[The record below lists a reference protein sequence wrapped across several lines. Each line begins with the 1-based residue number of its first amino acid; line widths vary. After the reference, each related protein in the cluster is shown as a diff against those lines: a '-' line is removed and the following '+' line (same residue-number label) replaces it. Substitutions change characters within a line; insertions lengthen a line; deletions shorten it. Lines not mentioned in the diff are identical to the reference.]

1 MSHTQHLAD
10 LCALLVREAY
20 GELTSRI
27 FALLLRRGR
36 QTINTIKQHTG
47 LTGRQVRHGLVVLI
61 QQNLLFHNTEQE
73 SGATF
78 YEANEDSAYFLL
90 RSGRILETVEERY
103 GVDARDVVQNL
114 LLLGHTKVADLA
126 EAYESKNKT
135 VNGHTNGANGANGA
149 TVDGNGMN
157 GTSNG
162 TNGHHDDKKSAINL
176 DGILARLLDD
186 GFVEPVVESMFRSP
200 KDAYNQAEKEAIS
213 SSDSGASKSAKA
225 TLELKRIVTGTLQK
239 QYEERSWRHG
249 NMKRYMPGGHPK
261 GADKRRKLASG
272 KPAVLGSG
280 SYDEE
285 IKLDRELVV
294 RINYERFTVAL
305 RTQALTDV
313 AKNDI
318 GDVTSQVYGELLRL
332 LEDKVPRC
340 RGNSGDEDDEEND
353 TGSSTITTST
363 LAQALSGDINIGS
376 GIGQAA
382 GNKISSA
389 TDGANGT
396 RKRRSESSDEEDVV
410 TSKSRATK
418 VKFDVQ
424 ASAKQSPENHQAR
437 ITQLKDHLLLLT
449 GHNHD
454 LLKKLS
460 NDGLGEFTVP
470 FKKATEYMRENE
482 LDTYLA
488 SAFGKEGLRI
498 SHILRKHGKLDEKQ
512 VQKIA
517 LMRQGEVRKTLV
529 RMQMAGFADIQ
540 EVPRDTLRTPSRTIF
555 LWWFDTE
562 RITNL
567 VVDRIYKTIARCL
580 QVLETE
586 RYKERVVLAL
596 ADRSDV
602 KGNEHEMLPEDHLV
616 KLSAFN
622 EKEDRLTTQI
632 NRLDQLVG
640 IFKEF

>member
-1 MSHTQHLAD
+1 M
-10 LCALLVREAY
+10 
-20 GELTSRI
+20 
-27 FALLLRRGR
+27 
-36 QTINTIKQHTG
+36 
-47 LTGRQVRHGLVVLI
+47 
-61 QQNLLFHNTEQE
+61 
-73 SGATF
+73 
-78 YEANEDSAYFLL
+78 
-90 RSGRILETVEERY
+90 
-103 GVDARDVVQNL
+103 
-114 LLLGHTKVADLA
+114 
-126 EAYESKNKT
+126 
-135 VNGHTNGANGANGA
+135 
-149 TVDGNGMN
+149 
-157 GTSNG
+157 
-162 TNGHHDDKKSAINL
+162 
-176 DGILARLLDD
+176 
-186 GFVEPVVESMFRSP
+186 
-200 KDAYNQAEKEAIS
+200 
-213 SSDSGASKSAKA
+213 
-225 TLELKRIVTGTLQK
+225 
-239 QYEERSWRHG
+239 
-249 NMKRYMPGGHPK
+249 
-261 GADKRRKLASG
+261 
-272 KPAVLGSG
+272 
-280 SYDEE
+280 
-285 IKLDRELVV
+285 
-294 RINYERFTVAL
+294 

-332 LEDKVPRC
+332 LEDKIPRC
-340 RGNSGDEDDEEND
+340 HGYSGDDEDEDND

-363 LAQALSGDINIGS
+363 LAQTLSGDINVGA

-382 GNKISSA
+382 GNKPAST
-389 TDGANGT
+389 TDGSNGT
-396 RKRRSESSDEEDVV
+396 RKRKGESSDEEDVV
-410 TSKSRATK
+410 TSKARASK
-418 VKFDVQ
+418 VKFEVQ
-424 ASAKQSPENHQAR
+424 ASTKHTLDNHQAR

-482 LDTYLA
+482 LDTFIA

-517 LMRQGEVRKTLV
+517 LMKQGEVRKTLV
-529 RMQMAGFADIQ
+529 KMQMAGFADIQ

-567 VVDRIYKTIARCL
+567 LLDRIYKTIARCL

-602 KGNEHEMLPEDHLV
+602 KGNEHEMLPEDHLL

>member
-73 SGATF
+73 SGSTF

-90 RSGRILETVEERY
+90 RSGTILETVEERY
-103 GVDARDVVQNL
+103 GTDARDIVQNL

-126 EAYESKNKT
+126 EAYESKSRT
-135 VNGHTNGANGANGA
+135 ANGHTNGANGANGA
-149 TVDGNGMN
+149 TVNGA
-157 GTSNG
+157 SNG
-162 TNGHHDDKKSAINL
+162 TNGHHDDQKPAINL

-200 KDAYNQAEKEAIS
+200 KDAYNQAEKEALS

-249 NMKRYMPGGHPK
+249 NMKRYMSGGHPK

-272 KPAVLGSG
+272 KPALLGAG

-285 IKLDRELVV
+285 IKLDRDLVV
-294 RINYERFTVAL
+294 RINYEKFTVAL
-305 RTQALTDV
+305 RTQALTAV

-332 LEDKVPRC
+332 LEDKIPRC
-340 RGNSGDEDDEEND
+340 HGNNADDEDEEND
-353 TGSSTITTST
+353 TGGSTITTST
-363 LAQALSGDINIGS
+363 LAQALSNDINIGT

-382 GNKISSA
+382 GNKIAS
-389 TDGANGT
+389 TDGTNGT
-396 RKRRSESSDEEDVV
+396 RKRKGESSDEEDVV
-410 TSKSRATK
+410 SSKPRATK

-424 ASAKQSPENHQAR
+424 ASAQYSPDNHQAR

-482 LDTYLA
+482 LDTFIA

-517 LMRQGEVRKTLV
+517 LMKQGEVRKTLV
-529 RMQMAGFADIQ
+529 KMQMAGFADIQ
-540 EVPRDTLRTPSRTIF
+540 EVPRDTLRTPGRTIF

-562 RITNL
+562 RIINL
-567 VVDRIYKTIARCL
+567 LLDRIYKTIARCL

-602 KGNEHEMLPEDHLV
+602 KGNEHEMLPEDHLL
-616 KLSAFN
+616 KLSAFT

>member
-27 FALLLRRGR
+27 FALLQRRGR

-73 SGATF
+73 SGSTF
-78 YEANEDSAYFLL
+78 YEANEESAYYLL

-126 EAYESKNKT
+126 EAYESKSKT
-135 VNGHTNGANGANGA
+135 TNGHANGANGA
-149 TVDGNGMN
+149 TVNGF
-157 GTSNG
+157 SNG
-162 TNGHHDDKKSAINL
+162 TNGHHDDQKPSINL

-200 KDAYNQAEKEAIS
+200 KDAYNQAEKEALS
-213 SSDSGASKSAKA
+213 SSESGASKSAKA
-225 TLELKRIVTGTLQK
+225 TLELKRIVTATLQK

-305 RTQALTDV
+305 RTHALTEV

-332 LEDKVPRC
+332 LEDKITRC
-340 RGNSGDEDDEEND
+340 RGNIVEDDDEEND
-353 TGSSTITTST
+353 TGGSTITTST
-363 LAQALSGDINIGS
+363 LAQALSADINIGA

-382 GNKISSA
+382 GNKIAST
-389 TDGANGT
+389 TDGANGS
-396 RKRRSESSDEEDVV
+396 RKRRGESSDEEDVV
-410 TSKSRATK
+410 TSKSRESK

-424 ASAKQSPENHQAR
+424 DPAKHSPENHQAR

-460 NDGLGEFTVP
+460 NDGLGEFTVL

-482 LDTYLA
+482 LDTYIA
-488 SAFGKEGLRI
+488 SAFGKEGLRM

-512 VQKIA
+512 IQKIA
-517 LMRQGEVRKTLV
+517 LMKQGEVRKTLV
-529 RMQMAGFADIQ
+529 KMQMAGFADIQ
-540 EVPRDTLRTPSRTIF
+540 EVPRDTLRTPGRTIF

-567 VVDRIYKTIARCL
+567 LLDRIYKTIARCL

-622 EKEDRLTTQI
+622 EKEDLLTTQI